1 MWDILYLQAVQGL
14 PPAHAAPHGPGKHQ
28 ESQKHPSA
36 SSKAA
41 DWEENLKDVDVLHP
55 STSQAEQGMLN
66 PGLFQSPTAKDAPRS
81 SPKFRPPVSY
91 PGSPCSWSSLG
102 AIRSLASLKSTQR
115 ETQTVQICRCPPA
128 LQPWGDSAI
137 GAGAGQGGAMHR
149 EGATRLETLPRKVS
163 LGAGTPAGRP
173 HPCFPC
179 KEVAARGK
187 AANSG
192 ADLGS
197 LAAVQPCG
205 ADLTFFPL
213 PGERGGMIQGK
224 HSL

>member
-1 MWDILYLQAVQGL
+1 MWDILYLQAFQGL

-36 SSKAA
+36 SGKAA

-128 LQPWGDSAI
+128 LQPRGGLSHRGRGRSGGCHA
-137 GAGAGQGGAMHR
+137 QGGGHEAGDPPQ
-149 EGATRLETLPRKVS
+149 EGVPGCWDPGRAATS
-163 LGAGTPAGRP
+163 LFSMQG
-173 HPCFPC
+173 
-179 KEVAARGK
+179 
-187 AANSG
+187 SG
-192 ADLGS
+192 SPWESSKLW
-197 LAAVQPCG
+197 
-205 ADLTFFPL
+205 
-213 PGERGGMIQGK
+213 R
-224 HSL
+224 